1 MKNRISFIVAIAM
14 AFSLSAAEP
23 AGYYSSCEGKNK
35 QSLLEALEDVIGTHT
50 DRGYNALWEVYKQ
63 SDVRANGKIWDM
75 YSTKEWTPGA
85 EQCGNYSSIGDCYN
99 REHSMP
105 KSWFGNISPMNNDAF
120 HIYPTDG
127 KVNSQR
133 SNYPYG
139 ECANGTT
146 LPSSNGVKALGRL
159 GNSTF
164 SGYSGIVF
172 EPDDEYKG
180 DFARSYFYMAA
191 CYNNQIE
198 DWDSPMLA
206 GNSYPA
212 YTTWAV
218 NLLLKWHRQDPVSQ
232 KELDRNEVIYEYQD
246 NRNPFIDHPEMVEY
260 IWGDKKNESWS
271 LNVASLPTI
280 NTPVDGSAIDMG
292 ITAINIARTTTVT
305 IKGQNL
311 SDDVAIAISGVGFSV
326 SASSVTA
333 SEANTEEGVD
343 VTISFLSSTAT
354 NTAGEL
360 TISSGNAVSKVAL
373 SASAVDGLP
382 AQPATDITE
391 TSFVAHWTDI
401 DKTDGARYTISVY
414 HNGSLI
420 SDEYPMTV
428 LASDEQIT
436 ISDLEPATT
445 YSYTISSSTLTSN
458 EISVTTA
465 TPIPSIQLYSEEELT
480 FSAEPEQASAA
491 IEIMMWAENITAD
504 ISIAVAE
511 PFAVS
516 TDLSTWSNTLTLPSE
531 VDRFYLRL
539 QPTAAGSYTA
549 HLSASAGDC
558 EAEGL
563 DVTAS
568 VAAPVNFLED
578 FEADATGMDSYSPS
592 DNYVGTA
599 ATWHFSNAG
608 IWSSD
613 NSIDKQSVRFGKKSN
628 SYIEMVEDVTTGI
641 GTISFYAKKW
651 GNDVEATLNIQVS
664 RDQGATW
671 TTIATVTVAD
681 GTQYVEFSATANI
694 TGRARLRIEQSAGER
709 LNVDNI
715 AISPYTSSIEQTVIA
730 DWTAYSLNG
739 SLVIENASERAVAVY
754 SIDGTTLYNDTPV
767 TDKVTLP
774 LPTGLYI
781 VTANDSSR
789 RVLVR

>member
-35 QSLLEALEDVIGTHT
+35 QSLLEALEDVIGPHT

-75 YSTKEWTPGA
+75 YSTKEWTPGT

-139 ECANGTT
+139 ECASGTT

-164 SGYSGIVF
+164 SGYSGTVF

-191 CYNNQIE
+191 CYNSLIE

-246 NRNPFIDHPEMVEY
+246 NRNPFIDHPEMAEY
-260 IWGDKKNESWS
+260 IWGNKKNESWS

-311 SDDVAIAISGVGFSV
+311 SEDVAIAISGVGFSV
-326 SASSVTA
+326 STSSVNA

-354 NTAGEL
+354 NAAGEL
-360 TISSGNAVSKVAL
+360 TISSGSAVSNVAL

-465 TPIPSIQLYSEEELT
+465 TPIPSIQLYSEAELT
-480 FSAEPEQASAA
+480 FSAEPEQASSAL
-491 IEIMMWAENITAD
+491 EIMMWAENITAD
-504 ISIAVAE
+504 ITIAVAE

-531 VDRFYLRL
+531 ADRFYLRL

-563 DVTAS
+563 DVTAT

-671 TTIATVTVAD
+671 TTIATMTVAD
-681 GTQYVEFSATANI
+681 GTQYVKFSATANI